1 MPEKSLFVFLSMI
14 AAGVAGAVG
23 ASLLPSDAPA
33 PRPGLDADQ
42 SAQLN
47 ARFSDLSESLELL
60 SARLTNVESAAR
72 MMEVAPRS
80 GASDQLTREDVE
92 SIVAELLASDPSSP
106 NSQGSLE
113 TTLERVLDA
122 RAERARLASERAKIA
137 NAESAREGQLA
148 KLQVQLALTDAQVM
162 AVREVFD
169 TQTKAWNEKVASM
182 EQDPNFGPESYK
194 SIWNEAQEATK
205 ASMKATLTPAQF
217 DEYVSSL
224 GGYGEPPAG
233 QGEMPDF
240 DRR

>member
-92 SIVAELLASDPSSP
+92 SIVAELLASNPASP
-106 NSQGSLE
+106 NSQDSLE
-113 TTLERVLDA
+113 TILERVLDA
-122 RAERARLASERAKIA
+122 RAEQARVASEQARVAQK
-137 NAESAREGQLA
+137 ESARESQLA
-148 KLQVQLALTDAQVM
+148 KLQVQLALTDEQVI
-162 AVREVFD
+162 AVRGVFD
-169 TQTKAWNEKVASM
+169 TQTRAWNEKVAKM
-182 EQDPNFGPESYK
+182 EQDPDFGPESYR
-194 SIWNEAQEATK
+194 SIWTEAQEATK
-205 ASMKATLTPAQF
+205 ASMKAALTPAQF
-217 DEYVSSL
+217 DEYLSSL
-224 GGYGEPPAG
+224 TGFGEPPLG
-233 QGEMPDF
+233 RGEMPDV